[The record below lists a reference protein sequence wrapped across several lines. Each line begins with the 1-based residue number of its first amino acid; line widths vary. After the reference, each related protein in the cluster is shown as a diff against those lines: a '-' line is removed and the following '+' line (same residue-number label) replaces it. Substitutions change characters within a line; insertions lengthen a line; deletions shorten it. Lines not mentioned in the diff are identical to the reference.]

1 MSVYLIAR
9 NIWICFMLIDI
20 TPTMGEKV
28 EYLISN
34 SESRA
39 VKRGVMEVPVV
50 NSVREKRNADY
61 RYGFSNDEIIRI
73 VEAHNDA
80 RTNVGPTAT
89 DMVPVV
95 SKPGPILTRSKIT
108 RYCMER
114 CCDWRMCDNVVMKR
128 FPCHWGLLSRITRSP
143 RIRPQSATNAMFFS
157 FSLALTICW
166 TNSRVTTYHL
176 ITYQWFQ
183 THWPHLS

>member
-1 MSVYLIAR
+1 MLVY
-9 NIWICFMLIDI
+9 N

-80 RTNVGPTAT
+80 RTNVIPTAT

-95 SKPGPILTRSKIT
+95 SKPGPISTRSKIT
-108 RYCMER
+108 R
-114 CCDWRMCDNVVMKR
+114 
-128 FPCHWGLLSRITRSP
+128 
-143 RIRPQSATNAMFFS
+143 
-157 FSLALTICW
+157 
-166 TNSRVTTYHL
+166 
-176 ITYQWFQ
+176 
-183 THWPHLS
+183 